1 MTAALY
7 TYRARNERTVMPD
20 PFAAAPDDRFSFG
33 LWTVGHRGGDPFGV
47 ATRPP
52 IAPEEIVARLG
63 EVGAWGVSLHDD
75 DLVPFGSSGAE
86 RDRIVASFG
95 KAVAAAGLCVPMTTV
110 NLFTQ
115 PVFKDGA
122 LTAADPA
129 VRRFALS
136 KATAAIDI
144 GAELGA
150 GVFVLWGG
158 REGVESAAARDPRV
172 ALERYREGV
181 DFLCD
186 YVLSQGL
193 QTRIAL
199 EAKPNEPRGHIY
211 LPTTGHM
218 LHFIETLA
226 HPDMV
231 GVNPEMAHE
240 SMAGLSF
247 SAAVGQ
253 ALWAGKLFHV
263 DLNSQNGPRFD
274 QDFRFGAEDLKE
286 AFLTVRLL
294 ERAGYDGP
302 RHFDARAYRSE
313 DDGDVYEA
321 FARGCIRNYKILAA
335 KAAAFDAD
343 ERIQEACEKAGA
355 GQLAE
360 PTPPFSSETLD
371 AIRGEDYSAL
381 LASGEGRHHEPA
393 DQLMLELI
401 FGV

>member
-1 MTAALY
+1 MD
-7 TYRARNERTVMPD
+7 D
-20 PFAAAPDDRFSFG
+20 PFAPTPSDRFSFG
-33 LWTVGHRGGDPFGV
+33 LWTVGHRGQDPFGV
-47 ATRPP
+47 STRPP
-52 IAPEEIVARLG
+52 IEPEEITARLA
-63 EVGAWGVSLHDD
+63 EVGAWGVCLHDD
-75 DLVPFGSSGAE
+75 DLVPFGSSAAE
-86 RDRIVASFG
+86 RDRIVARFG
-95 KAVAAAGLCVPMTTV
+95 DAVAGAGLCVSMATV

-115 PVFKDGA
+115 PVFRDGA

-129 VRRFALS
+129 VRRFALR

-150 GVFVLWGG
+150 PTFVLWGG

-181 DFLCD
+181 EFLCE
-186 YVLSQGL
+186 YILAQGL
-193 QTRIAL
+193 QMRVAL
-199 EAKPNEPRGHIY
+199 EAKPNEPRAHLY

-218 LHFIETLA
+218 LHFIETLS
-226 HPDMV
+226 HPAMV

-240 SMAGLSF
+240 AMAGLSF

-263 DLNSQNGPRFD
+263 DLNAQNGPRYD

-294 ERAGYDGP
+294 ERSGYDGP

-313 DDGDVYEA
+313 DDADVYAA
-321 FARGCIRNYKILAA
+321 FAAGCIRNYKILAA

-343 ERIQEACEKAGA
+343 EAILAACERAGA
-355 GQLAE
+355 GQLAQ
-360 PTPPFSSETLD
+360 PTPAFSNDALA
-371 AIRGEDYSAL
+371 AIRAEDFSAL
-381 LASGEGRHHEPA
+381 LASREGRHHEHA

-401 FGV
+401 LGA

>member
-1 MTAALY
+1 MA
-7 TYRARNERTVMPD
+7 D
-20 PFAAAPDDRFSFG
+20 QFAATSDDRFSFG
-33 LWTVGHRGGDPFGV
+33 LWTVGHRGSDPFGV

-52 IAPEEIVARLG
+52 TSPEEITTKLA

-75 DLVPFGSSGAE
+75 DLVPFGSTLAE
-86 RDRIVASFG
+86 RDKIVSRFG
-95 KAVAAAGLCVPMTTV
+95 EAVRSAGLCVPMTTV

-122 LTAADPA
+122 MTAADPA
-129 VRRFALS
+129 VRRFALR
-136 KATAAIDI
+136 KTAAAIDL

-150 GVFVLWGG
+150 GIFVLWGG
-158 REGVESAAARDPRV
+158 REGVESGAARDPRL

-181 DFLCD
+181 NFLCE
-186 YVLSQGL
+186 YVRSQGL
-193 QTRIAL
+193 KTRFAL

-218 LHFIETLA
+218 LHFIETLD
-226 HPDMV
+226 HPEMV

-247 SAAVGQ
+247 SQAVGH
-253 ALWAGKLFHV
+253 ALWADKLFHV
-263 DLNSQNGPRFD
+263 DLNSQNGPRYD
-274 QDFRFGAEDLKE
+274 QDFRFGAEDIKE

-313 DDGDVYEA
+313 DDVDVYAA

-343 ERIQEACEKAGA
+343 KTIAQACEKAGA
-355 GQLAE
+355 AQLAQ
-360 PTPPFSSETLD
+360 PSPRFSTEVLE
-371 AIRGEDYSAL
+371 AIRGEDFSEL
-381 LASGEGRHHEPA
+381 LASTEGRHHEPA

-401 FGV
+401 FGA

>member
-1 MTAALY
+1 MDDEYAA
-7 TYRARNERTVMPD
+7 T
-20 PFAAAPDDRFSFG
+20 PDDRFSFG
-33 LWTVGHRGGDPFGV
+33 LWTVGHRGQDPFGLP
-47 ATRPP
+47 TRPP
-52 IAPEEIVARLG
+52 IEPEEIIGRLA

-75 DLVPFGSSGAE
+75 DLVPFGSTAAE
-86 RDRIVASFG
+86 RDRIVARFA
-95 KAVAAAGLCVPMTTV
+95 KAVADAGLCVPMTTV

-115 PVFKDGA
+115 PVFRDGA

-129 VRRFALS
+129 VRRFALR
-136 KATAAIDI
+136 KATAAIDT

-150 GVFVLWGG
+150 GIFVLWGG

-181 DFLCD
+181 DFLCE
-186 YVLSQGL
+186 YVLAQGL
-193 QTRIAL
+193 ATRIAL

-226 HPDMV
+226 HPEIV

-253 ALWAGKLFHV
+253 ALWAGKLFHI

-294 ERAGYDGP
+294 ERSGYSGP

-313 DDGDVYEA
+313 DDSDVYAA

-335 KAAAFDAD
+335 KVARFDAD
-343 ERIQEACEKAGA
+343 PAIADACTSAGA
-355 GQLAE
+355 DQLAE
-360 PTPPFSSETLD
+360 PTPAFSSAVLE
-371 AIRGEDYSAL
+371 AIRGEDFTGL
-381 LASGEGRHHEPA
+381 IASRDGRHHERA
-393 DQLMLELI
+393 DQLMVELLL
-401 FGV
+401 GA

>member
-1 MTAALY
+1 MEDPYAA
-7 TYRARNERTVMPD
+7 TG
-20 PFAAAPDDRFSFG
+20 DDRFSFG
-33 LWTVGHRGGDPFGV
+33 LWTVGHRGGDPFGLP
-47 ATRPP
+47 TRPP
-52 IAPEEIVARLG
+52 IAAEEIVARLG
-63 EVGAWGVSLHDD
+63 EVGAWGVSLHDE
-75 DLVPFGSSGAE
+75 DLVPFGSSAAE
-86 RDRIVASFG
+86 RDRIVASF
-95 KAVAAAGLCVPMTTV
+95 AAAVQRAGMVVSMTTV

-115 PVFKDGA
+115 PVFRDGA
-122 LTAADPA
+122 FTAADPA
-129 VRRFALS
+129 VRRFALR

-150 GVFVLWGG
+150 PTFVLWGG

-172 ALERYREGV
+172 ALERYREGIE
-181 DFLCD
+181 FLCE
-186 YVLSQGL
+186 YVLEQGL
-193 QTRIAL
+193 EMRLAL

-218 LHFIETLA
+218 LHFIETLS
-226 HPDMV
+226 HPEMV

-240 SMAGLSF
+240 AMAGLSF

-263 DLNSQNGPRFD
+263 DLNAQNGPRFD

-294 ERAGYDGP
+294 ERSGYDGP

-313 DDGDVYEA
+313 DDADVYAA

-343 ERIQEACEKAGA
+343 AAILAACERAGA

-360 PTPPFSSETLD
+360 PTPAFSNEALA
-371 AIRGEDYSAL
+371 AIRAEDFSAL
-381 LASGEGRHHEPA
+381 LASREGRHHEHA

-401 FGV
+401 LGA

>member
-1 MTAALY
+1 MAMT
-7 TYRARNERTVMPD
+7 D
-20 PFAAAPDDRFSFG
+20 PYEATPDDRFSFG
-33 LWTVGHRGGDPFGV
+33 LWTVGHRGQDPFGLP
-47 ATRPP
+47 TRPP
-52 IAPEEIVARLG
+52 IEPEEIAARLA

-75 DLVPFGSSGAE
+75 DLVPFGSPLAE
-86 RDRIVASFG
+86 RDRIVKRFAA
-95 KAVAAAGLCVPMTTV
+95 AVAGAGLCVPMTTV
-110 NLFTQ
+110 NLFSQ
-115 PVFKDGA
+115 PVFRDGA

-129 VRRFALS
+129 VRRFALR
-136 KATAAIDI
+136 KATAAIDT

-150 GVFVLWGG
+150 SLFVLWGG

-181 DFLCD
+181 EFLCE
-186 YVLSQGL
+186 YVLAQGL
-193 QTRIAL
+193 EARIAL

-218 LHFIETLA
+218 LHFIETLS
-226 HPDMV
+226 HPEMV

-253 ALWAGKLFHV
+253 ALWADKLFHV

-294 ERAGYDGP
+294 ERAGYAGP

-313 DDGDVYEA
+313 DDGEVYAA

-343 ERIQEACEKAGA
+343 PTIREACERAGA
-355 GQLAE
+355 AQLSE
-360 PTPPFSSETLD
+360 PTPAFSPETL
-371 AIRGEDYSAL
+371 AGIRAEDFTDL
-381 LASGEGRHHEPA
+381 LSSREGRHHERA
-393 DQLMLELI
+393 DQLMIELI

>member
-1 MTAALY
+1 MD
-7 TYRARNERTVMPD
+7 D
-20 PFAAAPDDRFSFG
+20 PYAPSASDRFSFG
-33 LWTVGHRGGDPFGV
+33 LWTVGHRGQDPFGLP
-47 ATRPP
+47 TRPP
-52 IAPEEIVARLG
+52 IEAEEIVGRLA
-63 EVGAWGVSLHDD
+63 EVGAWGVCLHDD
-75 DLVPFGSSGAE
+75 DLVPFGSPLAE
-86 RDRIVASFG
+86 RDRIVARFG
-95 KAVAAAGLCVPMTTV
+95 QAVSAAGLCVPMTTV

-115 PVFKDGA
+115 PVFRDGA

-129 VRRFALS
+129 VRRFALR

-144 GAELGA
+144 AGELGA
-150 GVFVLWGG
+150 SIFVLWGG
-158 REGVESAAARDPRV
+158 REGVESGAARDPRV

-186 YVLSQGL
+186 YVRAQGL
-193 QTRIAL
+193 DMRLAL

-226 HPDMV
+226 HPAMV

-240 SMAGLSF
+240 AMAGLSF

-253 ALWAGKLFHV
+253 ALWAGKLFHI
-263 DLNSQNGPRFD
+263 DLNAQNGPRFD

-294 ERAGYDGP
+294 ERSGYDGP

-313 DDGDVYEA
+313 DDAAVYAA
-321 FARGCIRNYKILAA
+321 FAAGCIRNYKILAA

-343 ERIQEACEKAGA
+343 QTIAAACEAAGA
-355 GQLAE
+355 GQLAQ
-360 PTPPFSSETLD
+360 PTPAFSPETLA
-371 AIRGEDYSAL
+371 AIRGEDFSDL
-381 LASGEGRHHEPA
+381 LASRRGRDHEQA
-393 DQLMLELI
+393 DQLLVELLL
-401 FGV
+401 GA

>member
-1 MTAALY
+1 MADPYAA
-7 TYRARNERTVMPD
+7 TPS
-20 PFAAAPDDRFSFG
+20 DRFSFG
-33 LWTVGHRGGDPFGV
+33 LWTVGHRGQDPFGV
-47 ATRPP
+47 STRPP
-52 IAPEEIVARLG
+52 IEPEEITARLA
-63 EVGAWGVSLHDD
+63 EVGAWGVCLHDD
-75 DLVPFGSSGAE
+75 DLVPFGSSAAE
-86 RDRIVASFG
+86 RDRIVARFG
-95 KAVAAAGLCVPMTTV
+95 DAVAAAGLCVSMATV

-115 PVFKDGA
+115 PVFRDGA

-129 VRRFALS
+129 VRRFALR

-150 GVFVLWGG
+150 PTFVLWGG

-181 DFLCD
+181 EFVCEYILA
-186 YVLSQGL
+186 QGL
-193 QTRIAL
+193 QMRVAL
-199 EAKPNEPRGHIY
+199 EAKPNEPRGHLY

-218 LHFIETLA
+218 LHFIETLS
-226 HPDMV
+226 HPAMV

-240 SMAGLSF
+240 AMAGLSF

-263 DLNSQNGPRFD
+263 DLNAQNGPRYD

-294 ERAGYDGP
+294 ERSGYDGP

-313 DDGDVYEA
+313 DDADVYAA

-343 ERIQEACEKAGA
+343 ETILAACERAGA
-355 GQLAE
+355 GQLTQ
-360 PTPPFSSETLD
+360 PTPAFSDEALE
-371 AIRGEDYSAL
+371 AIRAEDFSAL
-381 LASGEGRHHEPA
+381 LASREGRHHEHA

-401 FGV
+401 LGA

>member
-1 MTAALY
+1 MD
-7 TYRARNERTVMPD
+7 D
-20 PFAAAPDDRFSFG
+20 PYAPSASDRFSFG
-33 LWTVGHRGGDPFGV
+33 LWTVGHRGQDPFGLP
-47 ATRPP
+47 TRPP
-52 IAPEEIVARLG
+52 IEAEEIVGRLA

-75 DLVPFGSSGAE
+75 DLVPFGSPLAE
-86 RDRIVASFG
+86 RDRIVARFG
-95 KAVAAAGLCVPMTTV
+95 QAVSAAGLCVPMTTV

-115 PVFKDGA
+115 PVFRDGA

-129 VRRFALS
+129 VRRFALR

-144 GAELGA
+144 AGELGA
-150 GVFVLWGG
+150 SIFVLWGG
-158 REGVESAAARDPRV
+158 REGVESGAARDPRV

-186 YVLSQGL
+186 YVRAQGL
-193 QTRIAL
+193 DMRLAL

-226 HPDMV
+226 HPAMV

-240 SMAGLSF
+240 AMAGLSF

-253 ALWAGKLFHV
+253 ALWAGKLFHI
-263 DLNSQNGPRFD
+263 DLNAQNGPRFD

-294 ERAGYDGP
+294 ERSGYDGP

-313 DDGDVYEA
+313 DDAAVYAA
-321 FARGCIRNYKILAA
+321 FAAGCIRNYKILAA

-343 ERIQEACEKAGA
+343 QTIAAACEAAGA
-355 GQLAE
+355 GQLAQ
-360 PTPPFSSETLD
+360 PTPAFSPETLA
-371 AIRGEDYSAL
+371 AIRGEDFSDL
-381 LASGEGRHHEPA
+381 LASRRGRDHEQA
-393 DQLMLELI
+393 DQLLVELLL
-401 FGV
+401 GA

>member
-1 MTAALY
+1 MD
-7 TYRARNERTVMPD
+7 D
-20 PFAAAPDDRFSFG
+20 PFAATPSDRFSFG
-33 LWTVGHRGGDPFGV
+33 LWTVGHRGQDPFGV
-47 ATRPP
+47 STRPP
-52 IAPEEIVARLG
+52 IEPEEITARLA
-63 EVGAWGVSLHDD
+63 EVGAWGVCLHDD
-75 DLVPFGSSGAE
+75 DLVPFGSSAAE
-86 RDRIVASFG
+86 RDRIVARFG
-95 KAVAAAGLCVPMTTV
+95 DAVAAAGLCVSMATV

-115 PVFKDGA
+115 PVFRDGA

-129 VRRFALS
+129 VRRFALR

-150 GVFVLWGG
+150 PTFVLWGG

-181 DFLCD
+181 EFLCE
-186 YVLSQGL
+186 YILAQGL
-193 QTRIAL
+193 EMRVAL
-199 EAKPNEPRGHIY
+199 EAKPNEPRGHLY

-218 LHFIETLA
+218 LHFIETLS
-226 HPDMV
+226 HPAMV

-240 SMAGLSF
+240 AMAGLSF

-263 DLNSQNGPRFD
+263 DLNAQNGPRYD

-294 ERAGYDGP
+294 ERSGYDGP

-313 DDGDVYEA
+313 DDADVYAA

-343 ERIQEACEKAGA
+343 EAILAACERAGA
-355 GQLAE
+355 GQLTQ
-360 PTPPFSSETLD
+360 PTPAFSNEALA
-371 AIRGEDYSAL
+371 AIRAEDFSAL
-381 LASGEGRHHEPA
+381 LASREGRHHEHA

-401 FGV
+401 LGA

>member
-1 MTAALY
+1 MDDQYAT
-7 TYRARNERTVMPD
+7 TPE
-20 PFAAAPDDRFSFG
+20 DRFSFG

-52 IAPEEIVARLG
+52 IAAEEIVARLA
-63 EVGAWGVSLHDD
+63 EVGAWGVSLHDE
-75 DLVPFGSSGAE
+75 DLVPFGSSAAE
-86 RDRIVASFG
+86 RDAIVASF
-95 KAVAAAGLCVPMTTV
+95 KRAVDAAGMVVPMSTV

-115 PVFKDGA
+115 PVFRDGA
-122 LTAADPA
+122 FTAADPA
-129 VRRFALS
+129 VRRFALR
-136 KATAAIDI
+136 KATDAIDI

-150 GVFVLWGG
+150 GVFVMWGG
-158 REGVESAAARDPRV
+158 REGVESGAARDPRL
-172 ALERYREGV
+172 ALERYREGIE
-181 DFLCD
+181 FLCA
-186 YVLSQGL
+186 YIRSQGL
-193 QTRIAL
+193 STRIAL

-218 LHFIETLA
+218 LHFIETLS
-226 HPDMV
+226 DSEIV
-231 GVNPEMAHE
+231 GVNPEVAHE

-247 SAAVGQ
+247 SGAVGQ

-294 ERAGYDGP
+294 ERSGYDGP

-313 DDGDVYEA
+313 DDSDVYSA

-343 ERIQEACEKAGA
+343 PAVVGAMEAAGA

-360 PTPPFSSETLD
+360 PSPAFSADALE
-371 AIRGEDYSAL
+371 AIRGEDFAAVIDSR
-381 LASGEGRHHEPA
+381 EGRHLEA
-393 DQLMLELI
+393 VDQLLI
-401 FGV
+401 EALLGV

>member
-1 MTAALY
+1 
-7 TYRARNERTVMPD
+7 MPD

-52 IAPEEIVARLG
+52 ITPEEIVARLG

-75 DLVPFGSSGAE
+75 DLVPFGSTAAE
-86 RDRIVASFG
+86 RDRIVARFG
-95 KAVAAAGLCVPMTTV
+95 KAVADAGLCVPMTTV

-129 VRRFALS
+129 VRRFALG

-144 GAELGA
+144 GTELGA

-181 DFLCD
+181 DFLCE
-186 YVLSQGL
+186 YVISQGL
-193 QTRIAL
+193 QMRIAL

-226 HPDMV
+226 HPEMV

-313 DDGDVYEA
+313 DDADVYQA
-321 FARGCIRNYKILAA
+321 FAAGCIRNYKILAA

-343 ERIQEACEKAGA
+343 ERIREACEKAGA

-360 PTPPFSSETLD
+360 QTPAFSLEALE
-371 AIRGEDYSAL
+371 AIRGEDFSAL
-381 LASGEGRHHEPA
+381 LASSEGRHHEA
-393 DQLMLELI
+393 VDQLMLELI

>member
-1 MTAALY
+1 MD
-7 TYRARNERTVMPD
+7 D
-20 PFAAAPDDRFSFG
+20 PFAPTPSDRFSFG
-33 LWTVGHRGGDPFGV
+33 LWTVGHRGQDPFGV
-47 ATRPP
+47 STRPP
-52 IAPEEIVARLG
+52 IEPEEITARLA
-63 EVGAWGVSLHDD
+63 EVGAWGVCLHDD
-75 DLVPFGSSGAE
+75 DLVPFGSSAAE
-86 RDRIVASFG
+86 RDRIVARFG
-95 KAVAAAGLCVPMTTV
+95 DAVAGAGLCVSMATV

-115 PVFKDGA
+115 PVFRDGA

-129 VRRFALS
+129 VRRFALR

-150 GVFVLWGG
+150 PTFVLWGG

-181 DFLCD
+181 EFLCE
-186 YVLSQGL
+186 YILAQGL
-193 QTRIAL
+193 QMRVAL
-199 EAKPNEPRGHIY
+199 EAKPNEPRAHLY

-218 LHFIETLA
+218 LHFIETLS
-226 HPDMV
+226 HPAMV

-240 SMAGLSF
+240 AMAGLSF

-263 DLNSQNGPRFD
+263 DLNAQNGPRYD

-294 ERAGYDGP
+294 ERSGYDGP

-313 DDGDVYEA
+313 DDADVYAA
-321 FARGCIRNYKILAA
+321 FAAGCIRNYKILAA

-343 ERIQEACEKAGA
+343 EAILAACERAGV
-355 GQLAE
+355 GQLAQ
-360 PTPPFSSETLD
+360 PTPAFSNDALA
-371 AIRGEDYSAL
+371 AIRAEDFSAL
-381 LASGEGRHHEPA
+381 LASREGRHHEHA

-401 FGV
+401 LGA

>member
-1 MTAALY
+1 MADPYAA
-7 TYRARNERTVMPD
+7 TPS
-20 PFAAAPDDRFSFG
+20 DRFSFG
-33 LWTVGHRGGDPFGV
+33 LWTVGHRGQDPFGV
-47 ATRPP
+47 STRPP
-52 IAPEEIVARLG
+52 IEPEEITARLA
-63 EVGAWGVSLHDD
+63 EVGAWGVCLHDD
-75 DLVPFGSSGAE
+75 DLVPFGSSAAE
-86 RDRIVASFG
+86 RDRIVARFG
-95 KAVAAAGLCVPMTTV
+95 DAVAAAGLCVSMATV

-115 PVFKDGA
+115 PVFRDGA

-129 VRRFALS
+129 VRRFALR

-150 GVFVLWGG
+150 PTFVLWGG

-181 DFLCD
+181 EFVCEYILA
-186 YVLSQGL
+186 QGL
-193 QTRIAL
+193 QMRVAL
-199 EAKPNEPRGHIY
+199 EAKPNEPRGHLY

-218 LHFIETLA
+218 LHFIETLS
-226 HPDMV
+226 HPAMV

-240 SMAGLSF
+240 AMAGLSF

-263 DLNSQNGPRFD
+263 DLNAQNGPRYD

-294 ERAGYDGP
+294 ERSGYDGP

-313 DDGDVYEA
+313 DDADVYAA

-343 ERIQEACEKAGA
+343 EAILAACERAGA
-355 GQLAE
+355 GQLTQ
-360 PTPPFSSETLD
+360 PTPAFSDEALE
-371 AIRGEDYSAL
+371 AIRAEDFSAL
-381 LASGEGRHHEPA
+381 LASREGRHHEHA

-401 FGV
+401 LGA

>member
-1 MTAALY
+1 MADPYAATA
-7 TYRARNERTVMPD
+7 
-20 PFAAAPDDRFSFG
+20 DDRFSFG

-52 IAPEEIVARLG
+52 IGPEEIVARLG
-63 EVGAWGVSLHDD
+63 EVGAWGVSLHDE
-75 DLVPFGSSGAE
+75 DLVPFGSSAAE
-86 RDRIVASFG
+86 RDRIVASF
-95 KAVAAAGLCVPMTTV
+95 AAAVERAGMVVSMTTV

-115 PVFKDGA
+115 PIFRDGA

-129 VRRFALS
+129 VRRFALR

-150 GVFVLWGG
+150 PTFVLWGG

-181 DFLCD
+181 DFLCE
-186 YVLSQGL
+186 YIRSQGL
-193 QTRIAL
+193 EMRVAL

-218 LHFIETLA
+218 LHFISTLA
-226 HPDMV
+226 HPEMV

-253 ALWAGKLFHV
+253 ALWAGKLFHI
-263 DLNSQNGPRFD
+263 DLNAQNGPRFD

-294 ERAGYDGP
+294 ERSGYSGP

-313 DDGDVYEA
+313 DDNDVYEA

-335 KAAAFDAD
+335 KVAAFDSDPA
-343 ERIQEACEKAGA
+343 IGAACEAAGA
-355 GQLAE
+355 GQLTEA
-360 PTPPFSSETLD
+360 TPAFSEDALA
-371 AIRGEDYSAL
+371 AIRAEDFSAVIE
-381 LASGEGRHHEPA
+381 SREGRHHERA
-393 DQLMLELI
+393 DQLLVELLL
-401 FGV
+401 GAA

>member
-1 MTAALY
+1 
-7 TYRARNERTVMPD
+7 
-20 PFAAAPDDRFSFG
+20 
-33 LWTVGHRGGDPFGV
+33 
-47 ATRPP
+47 
-52 IAPEEIVARLG
+52 
-63 EVGAWGVSLHDD
+63 
-75 DLVPFGSSGAE
+75 
-86 RDRIVASFG
+86 
-95 KAVAAAGLCVPMTTV
+95 MTTV

-129 VRRFALS
+129 VRRFALA
-136 KATAAIDI
+136 KATRAIDT

-150 GVFVLWGG
+150 GIFVLWGG
-158 REGVESAAARDPRV
+158 REGVESGAARDPRV

-181 DFLCD
+181 DFLCEYIRAQKLD
-186 YVLSQGL
+186 MRV
-193 QTRIAL
+193 AL

-226 HPDMV
+226 HPEMV

-253 ALWAGKLFHV
+253 ALWADKLFHV
-263 DLNSQNGPRFD
+263 DLNAQNGPRFD

-294 ERAGYDGP
+294 ERSGYDGP

-313 DDGDVYEA
+313 DDVDVYAA
-321 FARGCIRNYKILAA
+321 FAKGCIRNYKILAA
-335 KAAAFDAD
+335 KAATFDSD
-343 ERIQEACEKAGA
+343 PKILEACERAGA
-355 GQLAE
+355 GQITE
-360 PTPPFSSETLD
+360 PTPSFSSETLE
-371 AIRGEDYSAL
+371 AIRNENYTTL
-381 LASGEGRHHEPA
+381 LASTEGRHHEPV
-393 DQLMLELI
+393 DQLMIELI
-401 FGV
+401 LGV